1 MQHYRILIANVFES
15 GSTIFLHYFNG
26 CAKQPIKA
34 LSAPLC
40 KMVIDMHFR
49 FAFATALVLLA
60 SPAFVSAQTPGTGQS
75 VKSGAWV
82 FSADGHRIGRVE
94 DVADGM
100 AAIIYNGHMIHL
112 SLDKLAAGEK
122 GLVSALTRKEI
133 DQL

>member
-1 MQHYRILIANVFES
+1 
-15 GSTIFLHYFNG
+15 
-26 CAKQPIKA
+26 
-34 LSAPLC
+34 
-40 KMVIDMHFR
+40 MVIDMHFR
-49 FAFATALVLLA
+49 FAFATALALLA

-112 SLDKLAAGEK
+112 SVDKLAAGEK
-122 GLVSALTRKEI
+122 GLVSTLTRKEI

>member
-1 MQHYRILIANVFES
+1 
-15 GSTIFLHYFNG
+15 
-26 CAKQPIKA
+26 
-34 LSAPLC
+34 
-40 KMVIDMHFR
+40 MVIDMHFR

-60 SPAFVSAQTPGTGQS
+60 SPAFVSAQTPGTGQA

>member
-1 MQHYRILIANVFES
+1 MFSNQARQFFCTTLVVAES
-15 GSTIFLHYFNG
+15 SQSKRFLPP
-26 CAKQPIKA
+26 Q
-34 LSAPLC
+34 

-82 FSADGHRIGRVE
+82 FSTDGHRIGRVE

-100 AAIIYNGHMIHL
+100 AAIIYNGHMIHIP
-112 SLDKLAAGEK
+112 LDKLAAGEK
-122 GLVSALTRKEI
+122 GLVSSLTRKEI

>member
-1 MQHYRILIANVFES
+1 MFSNQARQFFCTTLVVAES
-15 GSTIFLHYFNG
+15 SQSKRFLPH
-26 CAKQPIKA
+26 K
-34 LSAPLC
+34 

-60 SPAFVSAQTPGTGQS
+60 SPAFVSAQTPETGQS

-112 SLDKLAAGEK
+112 SVDKLAAGEK
-122 GLVSALTRKEI
+122 GLVSTLTRKEI